1 MRMLEILALQGCREF
16 IFAAKGMENC
26 TRLKEA
32 FRFGKGFFSR
42 LSIDEGKIKNPS
54 ANTSFQKAMFN
65 LQRIN

>member
-42 LSIDEGKIKNPS
+42 LSIDEGKIKYQPRYDDKGNG
-54 ANTSFQKAMFN
+54 M
-65 LQRIN
+65 L